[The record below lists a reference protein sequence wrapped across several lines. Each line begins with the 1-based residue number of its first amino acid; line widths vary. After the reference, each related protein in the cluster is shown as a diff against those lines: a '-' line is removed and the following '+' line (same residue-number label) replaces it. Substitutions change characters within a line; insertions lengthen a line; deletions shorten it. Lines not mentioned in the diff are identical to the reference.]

1 MIQNNNSNNK
11 IKENKYKI
19 LRMSLLLG
27 NGDDKEET
35 INNFEEAA
43 REIDAMNDEVYLKDL
58 EGKFYDTITLE
69 EEEKKLSAL
78 VDYIG
83 GRVDQRLSL
92 LEDFSN
98 VTGYE
103 LTNLPTIKYQERL
116 EEYKNRLSYIKEYL
130 DNTKNID
137 KLNSEIDNLNDELNN
152 AYIKKAKNE
161 ETNKKSEEELL
172 NKFNNIVKN
181 VKEFKDINKENAEIK
196 LTDIKLVVDDS
207 KKSLDIFNKSFATL
221 NAAGI
226 SGEEKSEYSSYVN
239 SAKDA
244 YYKNKEIEY
253 LINLYIILNN
263 KEFEFNKILQK
274 RDSINEIIYDRTSLR
289 KELNITTD
297 DILEGMY
304 ITTERQYNDIS
315 GQRENIEKIEFLNN
329 EIDKRKDLVESLE
342 KDNQKTEILSL
353 LKEFCL
359 IDNYDDSEYA
369 KNDDYNL
376 EESELPFDDEL
387 QKEKE
392 EDQEE
397 DIDISE
403 EDIITDNESEED
415 NNNNE
420 IEFDTDNNDNN
431 EIFNNEPEEESDN
444 IEEDTIESTTQE
456 EPELSNVQDN
466 QIITVTDAT
475 NINIE
480 EAIEKSNNVMKRV
493 GEMLGVKVEPAKP
506 IETPQEETPQ
516 EPSQESSQDKI
527 KEETEEPI
535 ENNTI
540 EEEKEEPEEVFENT
554 EPEPEPNNDV
564 AEEDNKEAEKEEE
577 FDITKNIFMND
588 NFDADPETNG
598 NQEPATQPSVAE
610 NPLFNS
616 DFANKTIDDV
626 MAENK
631 ANSEDIKG
639 DFWFSQEETPMD
651 LNSLPDIDNSNTNNN
666 TFFENNDNIPNLDFP
681 SLDVPNANNTE
692 TPNTSNKE
700 DAE

>member
-35 INNFEEAA
+35 ISNFEEAA

-130 DNTKNID
+130 DNTKNIN
-137 KLNSEIDNLNDELNN
+137 KLNTEIDKLNDELNN

-196 LTDIKLVVDDS
+196 LTDVKLVVDDS

-226 SGEEKSEYSSYVN
+226 SGEEKNEYSSYVN
-239 SAKDA
+239 SAKDV

-253 LINLYIILNN
+253 LINLYIILNE

-304 ITTERQYNDIS
+304 IITERQYDDIS
-315 GQRENIEKIEFLNN
+315 NQRENIEKIEFLNN
-329 EIDKRKDLVESLE
+329 EIDNRKDLAESLE
-342 KDNQKTEILSL
+342 KDNQKPEILSL

-359 IDNYDDSEYA
+359 IDTYDDSEPT
-369 KNDDYNL
+369 KNDDYSIE
-376 EESELPFDDEL
+376 EESELPFEDEL
-387 QKEKE
+387 QEEKE
-392 EDQEE
+392 ESIKDYKEDIEDTSIPEEEVIADEE
-397 DIDISE
+397 DTNNSEIDF
-403 EDIITDNESEED
+403 DID

-420 IEFDTDNNDNN
+420 IFSD
-431 EIFNNEPEEESDN
+431 EPEEKIEN
-444 IEEDTIESTTQE
+444 IEEDTVEPTPEE
-456 EPELSNVQDN
+456 EPDLSNPQDN
-466 QIITVTDAT
+466 QIISVTDAT
-475 NINIE
+475 NINLE

-493 GEMLGVKVEPAKP
+493 GEMLGVKIEPAKP
-506 IETPQEETPQ
+506 IETPEEPSPEPPEESTQEE
-516 EPSQESSQDKI
+516 I
-527 KEETEEPI
+527 KEDTEEPI
-535 ENNTI
+535 QDNNL
-540 EEEKEEPEEVFENT
+540 EEEKEEVFENT
-554 EPEPEPNNDV
+554 ETEPETNDNVEEKDNN
-564 AEEDNKEAEKEEE
+564 EEN

-588 NFDADPETNG
+588 NFDADPETNS
-598 NQEPATQPSVAE
+598 NQEPESQPPIAE
-610 NPLFNS
+610 NPLFSS

-631 ANSEDIKG
+631 ANSDDIKG

-666 TFFENNDNIPNLDFP
+666 TFFGNNDNIPNLDFP
-681 SLDVPNANNTE
+681 SLDVPNANKTE
-692 TPNTSNKE
+692 VPNTSNKE
-700 DAE
+700 DTE